1 MEKDNKY
8 YNIIADIVKKH
19 RKFTGLEAILDDIID
34 DVYNHSEVIINSVP
48 NESVISAYLEKV
60 VSTSI
65 ITVPKKMGFH
75 PEIKHVT
82 VSTLPQQPQQA
93 PQPVIANEITKKVD
107 NTLVDRMINSAE
119 SASIDSEPDLLEIAA
134 DKSESNDI
142 IDEPIQEEQ
151 KTLLDSF
158 SDDVLTEELDVS
170 VKDEDE
176 NTDLFALSE
185 QIVDN
190 DLTQELQDDLPV
202 DKLEDAAVENHED
215 NIIDELPTEGL
226 EINEV
231 VENSVSDND
240 FLQEQTEDSDL
251 ASENT
256 EADNVQ
262 NLETQKDDNVLEEIS
277 DKNDLLENFI
287 ETDENEDEE
296 PLQEAIEETEEFVEK
311 DKEEGFLENDNS
323 IEELCLTE
331 NETDVPVLDSTDES
345 DEDLILDD
353 SSAETELDAAPVE
366 EVEQNDLELQISDDV
381 EPVVDIDNS
390 VEELL
395 PEVGE
400 ANSEIFQTEN
410 SETLELEPTG
420 DDFLQVES
428 DDSLDLE
435 PVNDSFEDS
444 LTIDSSDELLES
456 PETDEFELNLN
467 EETEAPIELE
477 VENNE
482 PEKFTTTDFSKFDFN
497 PEAVETD
504 DALDTDLIVKDIQ
517 DLANKRPE
525 LKVIDVYNMKYK
537 DNKSVSEISTEL
549 GIGEDSVIDALN
561 EIIAVI

>member
-19 RKFTGLEAILDDIID
+19 RKFAGLEAILDDIID

-82 VSTLPQQPQQA
+82 VSTLSQQPQQA
-93 PQPVIANEITKKVD
+93 PQPVIANEIIKKVD

-119 SASIDSEPDLLEIAA
+119 SASTDSEPDLLEIAA
-134 DKSESNDI
+134 DKSEFNDI
-142 IDEPIQEEQ
+142 IEEPIQEEQ

-158 SDDVLTEELDVS
+158 DDDVLAEELDVS

-251 ASENT
+251 VLDKT
-256 EADNVQ
+256 DADNVL

-296 PLQEAIEETEEFVEK
+296 PLQEAVEETEESV
-311 DKEEGFLENDNS
+311 ENDNEEVFLEDDNN
-323 IEELCLTE
+323 IEELSLT
-331 NETDVPVLDSTDES
+331 ETDVPVLDSTDES
-345 DEDLILDD
+345 NEDLNLDD
-353 SSAETELDAAPVE
+353 SSAEIELDAAPVE

-410 SETLELEPTG
+410 SETLELEPSG

-467 EETEAPIELE
+467 EETETTIELE

-482 PEKFTTTDFSKFDFN
+482 PEKFATTDFSKFDFN
-497 PEAVETD
+497 PEAVEIE

-537 DNKSVSEISTEL
+537 DNKSVSEISIEL
-549 GIGEDSVIDALN
+549 GIDEDSVIDALN

>member
-19 RKFTGLEAILDDIID
+19 RKFAGLEAILDDIID
-34 DVYNHSEVIINSVP
+34 DVYNHSEIIINSVP

-82 VSTLPQQPQQA
+82 VSTFPQQPQQA
-93 PQPVIANEITKKVD
+93 PQPVIANEIIKKVD

-119 SASIDSEPDLLEIAA
+119 SASTDSEPDLLEIAA

-158 SDDVLTEELDVS
+158 DDDVLTKELDVS

-251 ASENT
+251 VLDKT
-256 EADNVQ
+256 EADNVL

-287 ETDENEDEE
+287 ETNENEDEE
-296 PLQEAIEETEEFVEK
+296 PLQEAVEETEESV
-311 DKEEGFLENDNS
+311 ENDNEEVFLEDDNN
-323 IEELCLTE
+323 IEELSLT
-331 NETDVPVLDSTDES
+331 ETDVPVLDSTDES
-345 DEDLILDD
+345 NEDLNLDD
-353 SSAETELDAAPVE
+353 SSAEIELDAAPVE

-410 SETLELEPTG
+410 SETLELEPSG

-467 EETEAPIELE
+467 EETEATIELE

-482 PEKFTTTDFSKFDFN
+482 PEKFATTDFSKFDFN

-549 GIGEDSVIDALN
+549 GIDEDSVIDALN

>member
-19 RKFTGLEAILDDIID
+19 RKFAGLEAILDDIID

-93 PQPVIANEITKKVD
+93 PQPVIANEIIKKVD

-119 SASIDSEPDLLEIAA
+119 SASTDSEPDLLEIAA

-158 SDDVLTEELDVS
+158 DDDVLAEELDVS

-251 ASENT
+251 VLDKT
-256 EADNVQ
+256 DADNVL

-296 PLQEAIEETEEFVEK
+296 PLQEAVEETEESV
-311 DKEEGFLENDNS
+311 ENDNEEVFLEDDNN
-323 IEELCLTE
+323 IEELSLT
-331 NETDVPVLDSTDES
+331 ETDVPVLDSTDES
-345 DEDLILDD
+345 NEVLNLDD
-353 SSAETELDAAPVE
+353 SSAEIELDAAPVE
-366 EVEQNDLELQISDDV
+366 DVEQNDLELQISDDV

-395 PEVGE
+395 PEAGE

-410 SETLELEPTG
+410 SETLELEPSG
-420 DDFLQVES
+420 DDYLQVES

-467 EETEAPIELE
+467 EETEATIELE

-482 PEKFTTTDFSKFDFN
+482 PEKFATTDFSKFDFN

-537 DNKSVSEISTEL
+537 DNKSVSEISIEL
-549 GIGEDSVIDALN
+549 GIDEDSVIDALN

>member
-19 RKFTGLEAILDDIID
+19 RKFAGLEAILDDIID

-93 PQPVIANEITKKVD
+93 PQPVIANEIIKKVD

-119 SASIDSEPDLLEIAA
+119 SASTDSEPDLLEIAA

-158 SDDVLTEELDVS
+158 DDDVLAEELDVS

-251 ASENT
+251 VLDKT
-256 EADNVQ
+256 DADNVL

-296 PLQEAIEETEEFVEK
+296 PLQEAVEETEESV
-311 DKEEGFLENDNS
+311 ENDNEEVFLEDDNN
-323 IEELCLTE
+323 IEELSLT
-331 NETDVPVLDSTDES
+331 ETDVPVLDSTDES
-345 DEDLILDD
+345 NEDLNLDD
-353 SSAETELDAAPVE
+353 SSAEIELDAAPVE
-366 EVEQNDLELQISDDV
+366 DVEQNDLELQISDDV

-395 PEVGE
+395 PEAGE

-410 SETLELEPTG
+410 SETLELEPSG
-420 DDFLQVES
+420 DDYLQVES

-467 EETEAPIELE
+467 EETEATIELE

-482 PEKFTTTDFSKFDFN
+482 PEKFATTDFSKFDFN

-537 DNKSVSEISTEL
+537 DNKSVSEISIEL
-549 GIGEDSVIDALN
+549 GIDEDSVIDALN

>member
-19 RKFTGLEAILDDIID
+19 RKFAGLEAILDDIID
-34 DVYNHSEVIINSVP
+34 DVYNHSEIIINSVP

-93 PQPVIANEITKKVD
+93 PQPVIANEIIKKVD

-119 SASIDSEPDLLEIAA
+119 SASTDSEPDLLEIAA

-158 SDDVLTEELDVS
+158 DDDVLTKELDVS

-251 ASENT
+251 VLDKT
-256 EADNVQ
+256 DADNVL

-296 PLQEAIEETEEFVEK
+296 PLQEAVEETEESV
-311 DKEEGFLENDNS
+311 ENDNEEVFLEDDNN
-323 IEELCLTE
+323 IEELSLT
-331 NETDVPVLDSTDES
+331 ETDVPVLDSIDES
-345 DEDLILDD
+345 NEDLNLDD
-353 SSAETELDAAPVE
+353 SSAEIELDAAPVE

-410 SETLELEPTG
+410 SETLELEPSG

-467 EETEAPIELE
+467 EETEATIELE

-482 PEKFTTTDFSKFDFN
+482 PEKFATTDFSKFDFN

-549 GIGEDSVIDALN
+549 GIDEDSVIDALN

>member
-19 RKFTGLEAILDDIID
+19 RKFAGLEAILDDIID

-93 PQPVIANEITKKVD
+93 PQPVIANEIIKKVD

-119 SASIDSEPDLLEIAA
+119 SASTDSEPDLLEIAD
-134 DKSESNDI
+134 DKSEFNDI

-158 SDDVLTEELDVS
+158 DDDVLTEELDVS

-251 ASENT
+251 VLDKT
-256 EADNVQ
+256 DADNVL

-296 PLQEAIEETEEFVEK
+296 PLQEAVEETEESV
-311 DKEEGFLENDNS
+311 ENDNEEVFLEDDNN
-323 IEELCLTE
+323 IEELSLT
-331 NETDVPVLDSTDES
+331 ETDVPVLDSTDES
-345 DEDLILDD
+345 NEDLNLDD
-353 SSAETELDAAPVE
+353 SSAEIELDAAPVE

-410 SETLELEPTG
+410 SETLELEPSG

-467 EETEAPIELE
+467 EETEATIELE

-482 PEKFTTTDFSKFDFN
+482 PEKFATTDFSKFDFN

-537 DNKSVSEISTEL
+537 DNKSVSEISIEL
-549 GIGEDSVIDALN
+549 GIDEDSVIDALN

>member
-19 RKFTGLEAILDDIID
+19 RKFAGLEAILDDIID

-82 VSTLPQQPQQA
+82 VSTLPQQPQHA
-93 PQPVIANEITKKVD
+93 PQQVIANEIIKKVD

-119 SASIDSEPDLLEIAA
+119 SASTDSEPDLLEIAA

-190 DLTQELQDDLPV
+190 DLTQELQDDLLV
-202 DKLEDAAVENHED
+202 DKQEDAAVENHED
-215 NIIDELPTEGL
+215 NLIDELPTDGL

-251 ASENT
+251 VLDKT
-256 EADNVQ
+256 EADNVL

-296 PLQEAIEETEEFVEK
+296 PLQEAVEETEESVEK
-311 DKEEGFLENDNS
+311 DKEEVFLENDNS

-410 SETLELEPTG
+410 SETLELEPAG

-482 PEKFTTTDFSKFDFN
+482 PEKFATTDFSKFDFN

>member
-19 RKFTGLEAILDDIID
+19 RKFAGLEAILDDIID

-93 PQPVIANEITKKVD
+93 PQPVIANEIIKKVD

-119 SASIDSEPDLLEIAA
+119 SASTDSEPDLLEIAD
-134 DKSESNDI
+134 DKSEFNDI
-142 IDEPIQEEQ
+142 IEEPIQEEQ

-158 SDDVLTEELDVS
+158 DDDVLTEELDVS

-251 ASENT
+251 VLDKT
-256 EADNVQ
+256 EADNVL

-287 ETDENEDEE
+287 ETEENEDEE
-296 PLQEAIEETEEFVEK
+296 PLQEAVEETEESV
-311 DKEEGFLENDNS
+311 ENDNEEVFLEDDNN
-323 IEELCLTE
+323 IEELSLTK
-331 NETDVPVLDSTDES
+331 TDVSVLDSTDES
-345 DEDLILDD
+345 NEDLNLDD
-353 SSAETELDAAPVE
+353 SSAEIELDAAPVE
-366 EVEQNDLELQISDDV
+366 DVEQNDLELQISDDV
-381 EPVVDIDNS
+381 EPVVDIDTS

-410 SETLELEPTG
+410 SETLELEPSG
-420 DDFLQVES
+420 DDYLQVES

-456 PETDEFELNLN
+456 PETDDFELNLN
-467 EETEAPIELE
+467 EETEATIELE

-482 PEKFTTTDFSKFDFN
+482 PEKFATTDFSKFDFN

>member
-19 RKFTGLEAILDDIID
+19 RKFAGLEAILDDIID

-93 PQPVIANEITKKVD
+93 PQPVIANEIIKKVD

-119 SASIDSEPDLLEIAA
+119 SASTDSEPDLLEIAA

-158 SDDVLTEELDVS
+158 DDDVLTEELDVS
-170 VKDEDE
+170 VKGEDE

-251 ASENT
+251 VLDKT
-256 EADNVQ
+256 DADNVL

-296 PLQEAIEETEEFVEK
+296 QLQEAVEETEESV
-311 DKEEGFLENDNS
+311 ENDNEEVFLEDDNN
-323 IEELCLTE
+323 IEELSLT
-331 NETDVPVLDSTDES
+331 ETDVPVLDSTDES
-345 DEDLILDD
+345 NEDLNLDD
-353 SSAETELDAAPVE
+353 SSAEIELDAAPVE

-410 SETLELEPTG
+410 SETLELEPSG

-467 EETEAPIELE
+467 EETEATIELE

-482 PEKFTTTDFSKFDFN
+482 PEKFATTDFSKFDFN

-549 GIGEDSVIDALN
+549 GIDEDSVIDALN

>member
-19 RKFTGLEAILDDIID
+19 RKFAGLEAILDDIID

-93 PQPVIANEITKKVD
+93 LQPVIANEIIKKVD

-119 SASIDSEPDLLEIAA
+119 SASTDSEPDLLEIAA

-158 SDDVLTEELDVS
+158 GDDVLAEELDVS
-170 VKDEDE
+170 VNNEDE

-202 DKLEDAAVENHED
+202 DNLEDAAVENHED

-231 VENSVSDND
+231 VENSVSDNN

-251 ASENT
+251 VLDKT

-296 PLQEAIEETEEFVEK
+296 PLQEAVEENEESV
-311 DKEEGFLENDNS
+311 ENDNEEVFLEDDNN
-323 IEELCLTE
+323 IEELSLT
-331 NETDVPVLDSTDES
+331 ETDVSVLDSTDES
-345 DEDLILDD
+345 NEDLNLDD
-353 SSAETELDAAPVE
+353 SSAEIELDAAPVE

-395 PEVGE
+395 PEVGG

-410 SETLELEPTG
+410 SETLELEPVG

-435 PVNDSFEDS
+435 PANDTFEDS

-456 PETDEFELNLN
+456 PEADEFELNLN

-549 GIGEDSVIDALN
+549 GIDEDSVIDALN

>member
-19 RKFTGLEAILDDIID
+19 RKFAGLEAILDDIID
-34 DVYNHSEVIINSVP
+34 DVYNHSEIIINSVP

-93 PQPVIANEITKKVD
+93 PQPVIANEIIKKVD

-119 SASIDSEPDLLEIAA
+119 SASTDSEPDLLEIAA

-158 SDDVLTEELDVS
+158 DDDVLTEELDVS

-251 ASENT
+251 VLDKT
-256 EADNVQ
+256 EADNVL

-296 PLQEAIEETEEFVEK
+296 PLQEAVEETEESV
-311 DKEEGFLENDNS
+311 ENDNEEVFLEDDNN
-323 IEELCLTE
+323 IEELSLT
-331 NETDVPVLDSTDES
+331 ETDVPVLDSTDES
-345 DEDLILDD
+345 NEDLNLDD
-353 SSAETELDAAPVE
+353 SGAEIELDAAPVE

-410 SETLELEPTG
+410 SETLELEPSG

-467 EETEAPIELE
+467 EETEATIELE

-482 PEKFTTTDFSKFDFN
+482 PEKFATTDFSKFDFN

-549 GIGEDSVIDALN
+549 GIDEDSVIDALN

>member
-19 RKFTGLEAILDDIID
+19 RKFAGLEAILDDIID
-34 DVYNHSEVIINSVP
+34 DVYNHSEIIINSVP

-93 PQPVIANEITKKVD
+93 PQPVIANEIIKKVD

-119 SASIDSEPDLLEIAA
+119 SASTDSEPDLLEIAA

-158 SDDVLTEELDVS
+158 DDDVLTEELDVS

-251 ASENT
+251 VLDKT
-256 EADNVQ
+256 EADNVL

-296 PLQEAIEETEEFVEK
+296 PLQEAVEETEESV
-311 DKEEGFLENDNS
+311 ENDNEEVFLEDDNN
-323 IEELCLTE
+323 IEELSLT
-331 NETDVPVLDSTDES
+331 ETDVPVLDSTDES
-345 DEDLILDD
+345 NEDLNLDD
-353 SSAETELDAAPVE
+353 SSAEIELDAAPVE

-400 ANSEIFQTEN
+400 ANSEIFLTEN
-410 SETLELEPTG
+410 SETLELEPSG

-467 EETEAPIELE
+467 EETEATIELE

-482 PEKFTTTDFSKFDFN
+482 PEKFATTDFSKFDFN

-549 GIGEDSVIDALN
+549 GIDEDSVIDALN

>member
-19 RKFTGLEAILDDIID
+19 RKFAGLEAILDDIID
-34 DVYNHSEVIINSVP
+34 DVYNHSEIIINSVP

-93 PQPVIANEITKKVD
+93 PQPVIANEIIKKVD

-119 SASIDSEPDLLEIAA
+119 SASTDSEPDLLEIAA

-158 SDDVLTEELDVS
+158 DDDVLTEELDVS

-251 ASENT
+251 VLDKT
-256 EADNVQ
+256 EADNVL

-296 PLQEAIEETEEFVEK
+296 PLQEAVEETEESV
-311 DKEEGFLENDNS
+311 ENDNEEVFLEDDNN
-323 IEELCLTE
+323 IEELSLT
-331 NETDVPVLDSTDES
+331 ETDVPVLDSTDES
-345 DEDLILDD
+345 NEDLNLDD
-353 SSAETELDAAPVE
+353 SSAEIELDAAPVE

-410 SETLELEPTG
+410 SETLELEPSG

-467 EETEAPIELE
+467 EETEATIELE

-482 PEKFTTTDFSKFDFN
+482 PEKFATTDFSKFDFN

-549 GIGEDSVIDALN
+549 GIDEDSVIDALN

>member
-19 RKFTGLEAILDDIID
+19 RKFAGLEAILDDIID
-34 DVYNHSEVIINSVP
+34 DVYNHSEIIINSVP

-93 PQPVIANEITKKVD
+93 PQPVIANEIIKKVD

-119 SASIDSEPDLLEIAA
+119 SASTDSEPDLLEIAA

-158 SDDVLTEELDVS
+158 DDDVLTKELDVS

-251 ASENT
+251 VLDKT
-256 EADNVQ
+256 DADNVL

-296 PLQEAIEETEEFVEK
+296 PLQEAVEETEESV
-311 DKEEGFLENDNS
+311 ENDNEEVFLEDDNN
-323 IEELCLTE
+323 IEELSLT
-331 NETDVPVLDSTDES
+331 ETDVPVFDSTDES
-345 DEDLILDD
+345 NEDLNLDD
-353 SSAETELDAAPVE
+353 SSAEIELDAAPVE

-400 ANSEIFQTEN
+400 ANSEIFKTEN
-410 SETLELEPTG
+410 SETLELEPSG

-467 EETEAPIELE
+467 EETEATIELE

-482 PEKFTTTDFSKFDFN
+482 PEKFATTDFSKFDFN

-549 GIGEDSVIDALN
+549 GIDEDSVIDALN

>member
-19 RKFTGLEAILDDIID
+19 RKFAGLEAILDDIID

-119 SASIDSEPDLLEIAA
+119 SASTDSEPDLLEIAA

-158 SDDVLTEELDVS
+158 SDDVLAEELDVS
-170 VKDEDE
+170 VNNEDE
-176 NTDLFALSE
+176 NNDLFALSE

-190 DLTQELQDDLPV
+190 DLSQELQDDLLV
-202 DKLEDAAVENHED
+202 DKQEDAAVENHED
-215 NIIDELPTEGL
+215 NLIDELPTKGL

-277 DKNDLLENFI
+277 DKNDLFENFI

-296 PLQEAIEETEEFVEK
+296 PLQEAVEETEESV
-311 DKEEGFLENDNS
+311 ENDNEEVFLEDDNN
-323 IEELCLTE
+323 IEELSLT
-331 NETDVPVLDSTDES
+331 ETDVSVLDSTDES
-345 DEDLILDD
+345 DEDLNLDD
-353 SSAETELDAAPVE
+353 SSAEIELDAAPVE
-366 EVEQNDLELQISDDV
+366 EVEQNDLELQIPDDV
-381 EPVVDIDNS
+381 EPVVDIENS

-395 PEVGE
+395 QEVGE
-400 ANSEIFQTEN
+400 ANSDIFQTEN

-435 PVNDSFEDS
+435 PANDTFEDS

-456 PETDEFELNLN
+456 PEADEFELNLN

>member
-19 RKFTGLEAILDDIID
+19 RKFAGLEAILDDIID

-82 VSTLPQQPQQA
+82 VSTLPQQPQHA

-119 SASIDSEPDLLEIAA
+119 SASTDSEPDLLEIAA

-251 ASENT
+251 VLDKT
-256 EADNVQ
+256 EADNVL

-296 PLQEAIEETEEFVEK
+296 PLQEAVEETEESVEK
-311 DKEEGFLENDNS
+311 DKEEVFLENDNS

-345 DEDLILDD
+345 NEDLILDD
-353 SSAETELDAAPVE
+353 SSAEIELDAAPVE

-410 SETLELEPTG
+410 SETLELEPSG

-482 PEKFTTTDFSKFDFN
+482 PEKFATTDFSKFDFN

-549 GIGEDSVIDALN
+549 GVGEDSVIDALN

>member
-19 RKFTGLEAILDDIID
+19 RKFAGLEAILDDIID
-34 DVYNHSEVIINSVP
+34 DVYNHSEIIINSVP

-93 PQPVIANEITKKVD
+93 PQPVIANEIIKKVD

-119 SASIDSEPDLLEIAA
+119 SASTDSEPDLLEIAA

-158 SDDVLTEELDVS
+158 DDDVLTKELDVS

-251 ASENT
+251 VLDKT
-256 EADNVQ
+256 EAENVL

-296 PLQEAIEETEEFVEK
+296 PLQEAVEETEESV
-311 DKEEGFLENDNS
+311 ENDNEEVFLEDDNN
-323 IEELCLTE
+323 IEELSLT
-331 NETDVPVLDSTDES
+331 ETDVPVLDSTDES
-345 DEDLILDD
+345 NEDLNLDD
-353 SSAETELDAAPVE
+353 SSAEIELDAAPVE

-410 SETLELEPTG
+410 SETLELEPSG

-444 LTIDSSDELLES
+444 LTIVSSDELLES

-467 EETEAPIELE
+467 EETEATIELE

-482 PEKFTTTDFSKFDFN
+482 PEKFATTDFSKFDFN

-549 GIGEDSVIDALN
+549 GIDEDSVIDALN

>member
-19 RKFTGLEAILDDIID
+19 RKFAGLEAILDDIID

-82 VSTLPQQPQQA
+82 VSTLPQQPQHA

-119 SASIDSEPDLLEIAA
+119 SASTDSEPDLLEIAA

-251 ASENT
+251 VLDKT
-256 EADNVQ
+256 EADNVL

-296 PLQEAIEETEEFVEK
+296 PLQEAVEETEESVEK
-311 DKEEGFLENDNS
+311 DKEEVFLENDNS

-345 DEDLILDD
+345 NEDLILDD
-353 SSAETELDAAPVE
+353 SSAEIELDAAPVE

-410 SETLELEPTG
+410 SETLELEPSG

-482 PEKFTTTDFSKFDFN
+482 PEKFATTDFSKFDFN

>member
-19 RKFTGLEAILDDIID
+19 RKFAGLEAILDDIID

-93 PQPVIANEITKKVD
+93 PQPVIANEIIKNVD

-119 SASIDSEPDLLEIAA
+119 SASTDSEPDLMEIAA

-158 SDDVLTEELDVS
+158 DDDVLTEELEVS
-170 VKDEDE
+170 VKDENE
-176 NTDLFALSE
+176 NTDLFALPE

-202 DKLEDAAVENHED
+202 DKLEDASVENHED

-251 ASENT
+251 VLDKT
-256 EADNVQ
+256 EADNVL
-262 NLETQKDDNVLEEIS
+262 NLETQKDDNVLEERS

-296 PLQEAIEETEEFVEK
+296 PLQEAVEETEESV
-311 DKEEGFLENDNS
+311 ENDNEEVFLEDDNN
-323 IEELCLTE
+323 IEELSLT
-331 NETDVPVLDSTDES
+331 ETDVPVLDSTDES
-345 DEDLILDD
+345 NEDLNLDD
-353 SSAETELDAAPVE
+353 SSAEIELDAAPVE

-410 SETLELEPTG
+410 SEILELEPSG

-467 EETEAPIELE
+467 EETEATIELE

-482 PEKFTTTDFSKFDFN
+482 PEKFATTDFSKFDFN

>member
-19 RKFTGLEAILDDIID
+19 RKFAGLEAILDDIID

-82 VSTLPQQPQQA
+82 VSTLPQQPQHA
-93 PQPVIANEITKKVD
+93 PQQVIANEIIKKVD

-119 SASIDSEPDLLEIAA
+119 SASTDSEPDLLEIAA

-190 DLTQELQDDLPV
+190 DLTQELQDDLLV
-202 DKLEDAAVENHED
+202 DKQEDAAVENHED
-215 NIIDELPTEGL
+215 NLIDELPTDGL

-251 ASENT
+251 VLDKT
-256 EADNVQ
+256 EADNVL

-296 PLQEAIEETEEFVEK
+296 NDEVANDDETEENK
-311 DKEEGFLENDNS
+311 DEE
-323 IEELCLTE
+323 
-331 NETDVPVLDSTDES
+331 
-345 DEDLILDD
+345 
-353 SSAETELDAAPVE
+353 
-366 EVEQNDLELQISDDV
+366 
-381 EPVVDIDNS
+381 
-390 VEELL
+390 
-395 PEVGE
+395 
-400 ANSEIFQTEN
+400 
-410 SETLELEPTG
+410 
-420 DDFLQVES
+420 
-428 DDSLDLE
+428 
-435 PVNDSFEDS
+435 
-444 LTIDSSDELLES
+444 
-456 PETDEFELNLN
+456 
-467 EETEAPIELE
+467 
-477 VENNE
+477 
-482 PEKFTTTDFSKFDFN
+482 
-497 PEAVETD
+497 
-504 DALDTDLIVKDIQ
+504 
-517 DLANKRPE
+517 
-525 LKVIDVYNMKYK
+525 
-537 DNKSVSEISTEL
+537 
-549 GIGEDSVIDALN
+549 
-561 EIIAVI
+561 

>member
-19 RKFTGLEAILDDIID
+19 RKFAGLEAILDDIID
-34 DVYNHSEVIINSVP
+34 DVYNHSEIIINSVP

-93 PQPVIANEITKKVD
+93 PQPVIANEIIKKVD

-119 SASIDSEPDLLEIAA
+119 SASTDSEPDLLEIAA

-158 SDDVLTEELDVS
+158 DDDVLTEELDVS

-251 ASENT
+251 VLDKT
-256 EADNVQ
+256 EAENVL

-296 PLQEAIEETEEFVEK
+296 PLQEAVEETEESV
-311 DKEEGFLENDNS
+311 ENDNEEVFLEDDNN
-323 IEELCLTE
+323 IEELSLT
-331 NETDVPVLDSTDES
+331 ETDVPVLDSTDES
-345 DEDLILDD
+345 NEDLNLDD
-353 SSAETELDAAPVE
+353 SSAEIELDAAPVE

-410 SETLELEPTG
+410 SETLELEPSG

-467 EETEAPIELE
+467 EETEATIELE

-482 PEKFTTTDFSKFDFN
+482 PEKFVTTDFSKFDFN

-549 GIGEDSVIDALN
+549 GIDEDSVIDALN

>member
-19 RKFTGLEAILDDIID
+19 RKFAGLEAILDDIID

-93 PQPVIANEITKKVD
+93 PQPVIANEIIKKVD

-119 SASIDSEPDLLEIAA
+119 SASTDSEPDLLEIAA

-158 SDDVLTEELDVS
+158 DDDVLTEELDVS

-240 FLQEQTEDSDL
+240 FLQEQTEDGDL
-251 ASENT
+251 VLDKT
-256 EADNVQ
+256 EADNVL

-296 PLQEAIEETEEFVEK
+296 PLQEAVEETEESV
-311 DKEEGFLENDNS
+311 ENDNEEVFLEDDNN
-323 IEELCLTE
+323 IEELSLTE
-331 NETDVPVLDSTDES
+331 IDVPVLDSTDES
-345 DEDLILDD
+345 NEDLNLDD
-353 SSAETELDAAPVE
+353 SSAEIELDAAPVE

-381 EPVVDIDNS
+381 EQVVDIDTS

-410 SETLELEPTG
+410 SETLELEPSG
-420 DDFLQVES
+420 DDYLQVES

-467 EETEAPIELE
+467 EETEATIELE

-482 PEKFTTTDFSKFDFN
+482 PEKFATTDFSKFDFN

-537 DNKSVSEISTEL
+537 DNKSVSEISIEL
-549 GIGEDSVIDALN
+549 GIDEDSVIDALN

>member
-19 RKFTGLEAILDDIID
+19 RKFAGLEAILDDIID
-34 DVYNHSEVIINSVP
+34 DVYNHSEIIINSVP

-93 PQPVIANEITKKVD
+93 PQPVIANEIIKKVD

-119 SASIDSEPDLLEIAA
+119 SASTDSEPDLLEIAA

-158 SDDVLTEELDVS
+158 DDDVLTEELDVS

-251 ASENT
+251 VLDKT
-256 EADNVQ
+256 DADNVL

-296 PLQEAIEETEEFVEK
+296 PLQEAVEETEESV
-311 DKEEGFLENDNS
+311 ENDNEEVFLEDDNN
-323 IEELCLTE
+323 IEELSLT
-331 NETDVPVLDSTDES
+331 ETDVPVLDSIDES
-345 DEDLILDD
+345 NEDLNLDD
-353 SSAETELDAAPVE
+353 SSAEIELDAAPVE

-410 SETLELEPTG
+410 SETLELEPSG

-467 EETEAPIELE
+467 EETEATIELE

-482 PEKFTTTDFSKFDFN
+482 PEKFVTTDFSKFDFN

-549 GIGEDSVIDALN
+549 GIDEDSVIDALN

>member
-19 RKFTGLEAILDDIID
+19 RKFAGLEAILDDIID
-34 DVYNHSEVIINSVP
+34 DVYNHSEIIINSVP

-93 PQPVIANEITKKVD
+93 PQPVIANEIIKKVD

-119 SASIDSEPDLLEIAA
+119 SASTDSEPDLLEIAA

-158 SDDVLTEELDVS
+158 DDDVLTEELDVS

-251 ASENT
+251 VLDKT
-256 EADNVQ
+256 EAENVL

-296 PLQEAIEETEEFVEK
+296 PLQEAVEETEESV
-311 DKEEGFLENDNS
+311 ENDNEEVFLEDDNN
-323 IEELCLTE
+323 IEELSLT
-331 NETDVPVLDSTDES
+331 ETDVPVFDSTDES
-345 DEDLILDD
+345 NEDLNLDD
-353 SSAETELDAAPVE
+353 SSAEIELDAAPVE

-410 SETLELEPTG
+410 SETLELEPSG

-467 EETEAPIELE
+467 EETEATIELE

-482 PEKFTTTDFSKFDFN
+482 PEKFATTDFSKFDFN

-549 GIGEDSVIDALN
+549 GIDEDSVIDALN